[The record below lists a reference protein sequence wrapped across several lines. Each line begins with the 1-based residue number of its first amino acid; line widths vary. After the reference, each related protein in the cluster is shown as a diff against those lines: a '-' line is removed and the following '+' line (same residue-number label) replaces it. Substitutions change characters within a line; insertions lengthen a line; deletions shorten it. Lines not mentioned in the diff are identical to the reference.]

1 MREKQILYKR
11 LAEAE
16 KNPFFLHPHQ
26 HPVFPFLHFPTNTKC
41 NLSSVTP
48 SPPFYPLLQQQQHS
62 PPKGP
67 LTPFPTPESASSTRS
82 SNPATTPAPNTN
94 ISATPPR
101 PSYPSQFYPSFVK
114 YPFSPQTPSNLGS
127 FGLLSPWTPNSV
139 AATTQ
144 TASTQAINSTQHL
157 NSAPTS
163 STSVRGVTSTPRE
176 GSSGIGNASTSMAS
190 SHQPLLYHT
199 AASTPTVWQ
208 TIPTTSSSSSS
219 SSSSTTALPHLMS
232 PHFTSVQSPLSYF
245 HPSPLSPMMYLQSPY
260 ASSVSSCPSISSSS
274 GCSSDG
280 GNATTSQTKQYAPSE
295 YYVGPMRPLSEKIA
309 DEDNQSEGATNSGRN
324 TPNDISSDDS
334 GTVMSTD
341 MGVAQNLIVDS
352 TTANSSMSAV
362 TPLGAGVHFGSNLS
376 DAMMRRPSQQGRSH
390 GRHVRSPYPFS
401 AESLSSSQPSSVGS
415 NSHVSQSSIV
425 YLHTLKMSAIQYMIF
440 LVHVLTM
447 PYMGYRLFI

>member
-16 KNPFFLHPHQ
+16 KSPFFLHPHQ

-67 LTPFPTPESASSTRS
+67 LTPFPTPESASSTG

-127 FGLLSPWTPNSV
+127 FGLLSPWTPNSM
-139 AATTQ
+139 ATTNQ
-144 TASTQAINSTQHL
+144 TATTQAINSTQHL

-163 STSVRGVTSTPRE
+163 SSTSARGATSTPRA
-176 GSSGIGNASTSMAS
+176 GSTSNSGIGNASTSMAS

-199 AASTPTVWQ
+199 ASTPAVWQ

-232 PHFTSVQSPLSYF
+232 PHSGFTSVQSPLSYF

-324 TPNDISSDDS
+324 TPIDISSDDS

-341 MGVAQNLIVDS
+341 MGVAQNLIVES
-352 TTANSSMSAV
+352 TTVNSSASAV
-362 TPLGAGVHFGSNLS
+362 PLGAGVHYGSNLNDS
-376 DAMMRRPSQQGRSH
+376 MMRRPSQQGRSR

-415 NSHVSQSSIV
+415 NSHVSHSSMV
-425 YLHTLKMSAIQYMIF
+425 LLAHTYNVMQYSIISCACAYN
-440 LVHVLTM
+440 VIYGV
-447 PYMGYRLFI
+447 